1 MKEKFLLRDLVYIA
15 FLAALTS
22 VLAYFAI
29 PMPGGL
35 PPLTGQSLGVMLAGL
50 LLGAKKG
57 AASQMV
63 YLCLGLLGM
72 PIFANGTAGVG
83 VLAGPT
89 GGFIWGFVAG
99 AFVCGKLTE
108 KNSHATFFSLAVAA
122 ALGGVVVV
130 YLPGILQL
138 AAVASVTLTEA
149 VVMMLP
155 FLPGDLI
162 KALLAASLA
171 QKIRPLTK
179 NS

>member
-108 KNSHATFFSLAVAA
+108 KNSHATFFFFSRCSRFRRSCCGLFTRNFTA
-122 ALGGVVVV
+122 GGCGVCDVD
-130 YLPGILQL
+130 G
-138 AAVASVTLTEA
+138 SCCHDVT
-149 VVMMLP
+149 
-155 FLPGDLI
+155 F
-162 KALLAASLA
+162 SS
-171 QKIRPLTK
+171 RRF
-179 NS
+179 N